1 MADKPIFKPEW
12 ATDDVVLTEAGT
24 DNKIRPIEEARLTGY
39 DYKQKPPVQEFNWMF
54 NNIFQ
59 WIDYLES
66 TTDAIGITDI
76 ASQAEAEA
84 GAINTALMTPLRT
97 KQYSDQYGLGGS
109 KRLTGNNMDDLVKS
123 GFYYVTSA
131 LNLPAG
137 NTEGHVVVTGTGTDG
152 EVMQRYTSSSF
163 DPLNIY
169 HNAWRIKTSAG
180 SWTSW
185 KADVSGQPST
195 ITPVTPDSQTSEGHS
210 HAINMDSFFDNSI
223 VASNQLLAGNG
234 YQKLP
239 GGLIIQWGT
248 ATVGD
253 DSAVTVTLP
262 LALPTGG
269 LLVSASYRGINTT
282 PTHGQTLYSATF
294 LSNTQIRIGQ
304 ATVGDYGSDPVF
316 WFVLGY

>member
-109 KRLTGNNMDDLVKS
+109 KRLTGNNMNDLVKS

-185 KADVSGQPST
+185 KADVSGEPST

-210 HAINMDSFFDNSI
+210 HEIDMDSFFDNTI

-239 GGLIIQWGT
+239 GGLIIQWGSN
-248 ATVGD
+248 TVGD
-253 DSAVTVTLP
+253 DSVTTVTLP
-262 LALPTGG
+262 IPFPTTV
-269 LLVSASYRGINTT
+269 LTVVASSGSLTT
-282 PTHGQTLYSATF
+282 SPNVGQTLISAAGI
-294 LSNTQIRIGQ
+294 SNSQIRIAQ
-304 ATVGDYGSDPVF
+304 ASVGNYGSF
-316 WFVLGY
+316 TARWIALGY